1 MNTRTTGNGRGPR
14 TGATTPG
21 RWRAAATLVF
31 GLALAAAAAG
41 CAGGGREE
49 QPNGF
54 FTSGSREAD
63 QRASQRMVRDQQLE
77 ASGRATGARESKDGQ
92 NVPRQK
98 LTLYERLGGEQGL
111 TAIVSDFLPR
121 ALEDPRVNW
130 ARQGVKSGGLFR
142 RDESA
147 AWNATPANVG
157 SLKKHLV
164 QFLSLATGGPS
175 NYDGKEMKSTHA
187 DMKITNPEFDAVIG
201 DLKAALDKLRIADQE
216 QKELLAI
223 VESTRPQVVT
233 ER

>member
-1 MNTRTTGNGRGPR
+1 MNTSITEDSKGPAIDHTAKRRCRDRTLP
-14 TGATTPG
+14 A
-21 RWRAAATLVF
+21 L
-31 GLALAAAAAG
+31 LAMLAAVVVG

-49 QPNGF
+49 ERNDF
-54 FTSGSREAD
+54 FTSGSRDAD

-77 ASGRATGARESKDGQ
+77 AAGQATGGKEKDGE
-92 NVPRQK
+92 NAPAKQK
-98 LTLYERLGGEQGL
+98 LTLYERLGGEPGL
-111 TAIVSDFLPR
+111 TAIVNDFLPR

-130 ARQGVKSGGLFR
+130 ARKGIKSGGLFR

-147 AWNATPANVG
+147 TWNPTSGNVET
-157 SLKKHLV
+157 LKKHLV

-175 NYDGKEMKSTHA
+175 DYDGKEMKGTHA
-187 DMKITNPEFDAVIG
+187 NMKITNPEFDAVIG